1 MRRRLT
7 RSRTQLCTTIG
18 LACLVA
24 CSESAEDTA
33 PPATAAPVEE
43 GSAATQPVPE
53 VDWTLYR
60 FAGADQCDLLRA
72 ADPAALLGVE
82 IAEEPLRVYGVCRL
96 HGKHGEPAEWPTTDL
111 EMRKDPESG
120 VPKNLDEFWDREG
133 AGVER
138 RGARREQIEEL
149 SGIGDYALWYAFPE
163 GMQLHAF
170 WGGKNILLIT
180 VVGAPPER
188 ALPWAVQLARNA
200 IDKTSAPTP

>member
-1 MRRRLT
+1 ML
-7 RSRTQLCTTIG
+7 G

-24 CSESAEDTA
+24 CSKSAEDIA
-33 PPATAAPVEE
+33 PPATAAPVEK
-43 GSAATQPVPE
+43 GSGAPE

-82 IAEEPLRVYGVCRL
+82 IAEEPVRVYGVCRL
-96 HGKHGEPAEWPTTDL
+96 HGKHGQPAEWPTTDL
-111 EMRKDPESG
+111 EMRKDPENG
-120 VPKNLDEFWDREG
+120 VPKDLDEFWDREG

-149 SGIGDYALWYAFPE
+149 RGIGDYALWYAFPE
-163 GMQLHAF
+163 GLQLHAF

-180 VVGAPPER
+180 VVGAPAER
-188 ALPWAVQLARNA
+188 ALPWAEQLAKHA
-200 IDKTSAPTP
+200 IEETSAPTP